1 MRKLS
6 IAITL
11 LFTLNLATPVFAD
24 TISGI
29 NFLNNTNK
37 ESDYKLDK
45 DQVKEYKDSVKSNS
59 DIVEVDS
66 TDNGRTL
73 NTSDAKYAYL
83 INHNIVTRENSV
95 FANTDGVN
103 ITSYKENL
111 DTSIQRS
118 NFLMGLYKSVYGV
131 IPSRP
136 VLFHTN
142 SKRVVD
148 GEVQNVLSIDDYTP
162 KGTDKKS
169 ADGTY
174 DFNGDYQ
181 IYVSPNVYELYLSDM
196 LSKGLIKESEIKDS
210 NFLKQYS
217 ENGTTVNGKV
227 IHARWS
233 NKLPAYQPFNK
244 QGATAPNECPSSPL
258 GEGWQIRDLDLN
270 KHTVIN
276 PFVATTKTPNYFKS
290 EKLIT
295 IDALK
300 YIEEFLRINEKDM
313 SDTEA
318 NIIAY
323 KYGTEYLLRLD
334 GDDKETMSY
343 LIAMGI
349 VDFENPREFSNLYE
363 PLSKDYAYTL
373 LYRIANKAGRK
384 DFSKIQ
390 LTDNESFWMKK
401 GYVEN
406 KIKIIN
412 GMESRQPTTQSCK
425 LARMNVAEQPIG
437 GLGLMSMFSWLGI
450 TAWAEPM
457 DGAPVDYKDDK
468 TKKEVEKKVE
478 EKKEEKKVEDK
489 KEKAKDASKDTSG
502 NLNMYAVTK
511 VFYNVYD
518 YTYNDKIIGEL
529 KEGDDGITKIH
540 YVKDDTLQ
548 ITFNVNAPDSDQAI
562 ALVDSRIGYKVGKHD
577 VGQTIQSITQI
588 KHGNKFN
595 TYVPANELNSADS
608 EIVLINDKTLKNKKT
623 GDTAILLQ
631 DNNIA
636 MVGNTVIKGDTD
648 EKMLVRINNETYYN
662 LKVIIPLMTN
672 AFISDVDPSK
682 IYVTK
687 DLLKENIVPVYG
699 SGNIIE
705 YCPVV
710 TANNIPEFSGNG
722 ALYNENLLTKGVTS
736 LMRDFSV
743 NLNGKSTTVKVI
755 VDWSYSMPKTPPGM
769 SKSLSEDKFSVK
781 NASEFLFTKPED
793 AELLGWWQD
802 NKGLSN
808 ALANFIYGTQDKE
821 YIQSGYLS
829 PSVTL
834 LVGDGNGSEKL
845 DEASAVKQVFSGLTF
860 SQDYSKQFLDGD
872 PNSFIEKL
880 FNGKDK
886 ANLNYFRRFNIYQ
899 GKETPQA
906 TDFSGLY
913 ATTLTGAV
921 YRSIP
926 NDPRLSYT
934 NNTITVN
941 TRTEE
946 TKDLD
951 FEGKYVKFNGK
962 EFYADGYAGK
972 DGMYLRLVSK
982 YPIKGTA
989 KSVDGGYTVVDS
1001 SGDDLLKQ
1009 FTNNVL
1015 DNIDADACMKSPSI
1029 KEASR
1034 LVPIDDLEDGK
1045 YVIEGELKEL
1055 QNTKKLDVEI
1065 KSLDSSE
1072 LQDVRAFPAIYLKR
1086 TNFRLKDGEL
1096 VAQTNSPFI
1105 EQGNIFYSGL
1115 NSSMISKLLD
1125 DNSKVVSFN
1134 KLPDGAKVLISDAT
1148 FIKRGSSL
1156 VSQPIENSALVS
1168 HVINA
1173 IQLNKDSAMQSAIL
1187 KYFSGI
1193 NLDYSRRPLSLTS
1206 YIKSASVG
1214 TLLEDTKYNDT
1225 LYRNGMSY
1233 GVMSEDNQPSEYQA
1247 GYVPKTVTIQISLD
1261 ESVNFIPIDNRNDV
1275 YTLKYVTNKFS
1286 EGYID
1291 DVSMFS
1297 ETLGLTIQDDLFLS
1311 LQRNKFEPMRNAIKY
1326 IQQFQQ
1332 LYKDALKGDARTV
1345 LVSVLTWIL
1354 TYLIVMTWFA
1364 FSILYFQVGKNLLLI
1379 IRDPIRTSD
1388 RRGVDLLKIFSFGV
1402 FNLDMDFPP
1411 FRLFVGDVLLFL
1423 LLYIVLYIL

>member
-6 IAITL
+6 IALTL

-29 NFLNNTNK
+29 NFLNNTSK
-37 ESDYKLDK
+37 ESDYKLNDE
-45 DQVKEYKDSVKSNS
+45 QMKEYTDKINPSA
-59 DIVEVDS
+59 DIVEIDS

-73 NTSDAKYAYL
+73 KTTDAKYAYL

-95 FANTDGVN
+95 FANADGVN
-103 ITSYKENL
+103 VTSYKENL

-118 NFLMGLYKSVYGV
+118 NFLMELYKSVYGV

-136 VLFHTN
+136 IIFNTN
-142 SKRVVD
+142 SRRIIN
-148 GEVQNVLSIDDYTP
+148 GEVQNVLSVDEYTP
-162 KGTDKKS
+162 KGTTKKS
-169 ADGTY
+169 SDGTY
-174 DFNGDYQ
+174 DFKGDYQ
-181 IYVSPNVYELYLSDM
+181 IYVSPNVYELYLSEM
-196 LSKGLIKESEIKDS
+196 LSKGLIKQDEIKDD

-227 IHARWS
+227 INARWS
-233 NKLPAYQPFNK
+233 NNLPPYQPFSE

-258 GEGWQIRDLDLN
+258 GQGWQIKDLDLN
-270 KHTVIN
+270 KHTILN
-276 PFVATTKTPNYFKS
+276 PFIATTKTPNYFKS
-290 EKLIT
+290 EKVLT

-300 YIEEFLRINEKDM
+300 YVEEFLRLNEKDM

-318 NIIAY
+318 DIIAY
-323 KYGTEYLLRLD
+323 KYGTEHLLRLN
-334 GDDKETMSY
+334 GDDRETMSY

-349 VDFENPREFSNLYE
+349 VDFENSSEFSNLYE
-363 PLSKDYAYTL
+363 PLSKQYAYTL

-406 KIKIIN
+406 KIEIIE
-412 GMESRQPTTQSCK
+412 GMESRQPTTISCT
-425 LARMNVAEQPIG
+425 LSEMNVGQQPIARAF
-437 GLGLMSMFSWLGI
+437 GLMSFLPRLGI

-457 DGAPVDYKDDK
+457 DGAPSDYNNGANNSNNNKDDK
-468 TKKEVEKKVE
+468 N
-478 EKKEEKKVEDK
+478 DK
-489 KEKAKDASKDTSG
+489 PKDTSS

-518 YTYNDKIIGEL
+518 YTYNGKIIGEL
-529 KEGDDGITKIH
+529 KEGDDGVTKIH

-577 VGQTIQSITQI
+577 VGKTLQSITQI
-588 KHGNKFN
+588 KQGNKFI
-595 TYVPANELNSADS
+595 TYVPANELNSANS
-608 EIVLINDKTLKNKKT
+608 EIVLVNDKTLKNKKT

-631 DNNIA
+631 DNNVA
-636 MVGNTVIKGDTD
+636 MVGNTIIKGESG

-662 LKVIIPLMTN
+662 LKMIIPLMTN

-682 IYVTK
+682 IYITK
-687 DLLKENIVPVYG
+687 DLLKENLVPVYG

-705 YCPVV
+705 YCTVV
-710 TANNIPEFSGNG
+710 TANNIPEFTGNG

-736 LMRDFSV
+736 LIRDFSV
-743 NLNGKSTTVKVI
+743 NLNGKPTPVKMI

-769 SKSLSEDKFSVK
+769 EKSLSDDNFSVK
-781 NASEFLFTKPED
+781 RASEFLFTQPED

-808 ALANFIYGTQDKE
+808 ALANFMYGTQDKE

-834 LVGDGNGSEKL
+834 LVGDGEGSEKL
-845 DEASAVKQVFSGLTF
+845 DESSAVKQVFSGLTF
-860 SQDYSKQFLDGD
+860 TQDYSKQFLGGN
-872 PNSFIEKL
+872 PNTFIEKL

-886 ANLNYFRRFNIYQ
+886 SKLNYFRRFNIYQ

-906 TDFSGLY
+906 TDYSGLY

-941 TRTEE
+941 TRTEQ
-946 TKDLD
+946 TKDVN

-962 EFYADGYAGK
+962 EYYADGYAGK
-972 DGMYLRLVSK
+972 DGTYLRLVSK
-982 YPIKGTA
+982 QPIEGTA
-989 KSVDGGYTVVDS
+989 KKVDGGYTLVDS
-1001 SGDDLLKQ
+1001 FGTDLLKD
-1009 FTNNVL
+1009 FTDKAL
-1015 DNIDADACMKSPSI
+1015 TNIDSSACLKTASI
-1029 KEASR
+1029 KEMSR
-1034 LVPIDDLEDGK
+1034 LVPIDAVKDGK

-1055 QNTKKLDVEI
+1055 LNTQKLDVEI
-1065 KSLDSSE
+1065 KSLNSSD
-1072 LQDVRAFPAIYLKR
+1072 LQNVKAFPAIYLKR
-1086 TNFRLKDGEL
+1086 TNFRLQDGEL

-1105 EQGNIFYSGL
+1105 EQGNVFYSGL
-1115 NSSMISKLLD
+1115 NSSMISRILD
-1125 DNSKVVSFN
+1125 DNSDVVSFN
-1134 KLPDGAKVLISDAT
+1134 NLPNGAKVMIADAT
-1148 FIKRGSSL
+1148 FVKRGSAL
-1156 VSQPIENSALVS
+1156 VSQPIANSSLITG
-1168 HVINA
+1168 VINA
-1173 IQLNKDSAMQSAIL
+1173 IPMNKDDAMHSAIL
-1187 KYFSGI
+1187 KYFTGI
-1193 NLDYSRRPLSLTS
+1193 NLDYSGRPLSLTS

-1225 LYRNGMSY
+1225 LFRNGMNY
-1233 GVMSEDNQPSEYQA
+1233 GVMSQDNQQSQYQA

-1261 ESVNFIPIDNRNDV
+1261 ESINFIPIDNRNDV
-1275 YTLKYVTNKFS
+1275 YTLKYSTNKFS

-1311 LQRNKFEPMRNAIKY
+1311 LQRNKFEPMRNASKY
-1326 IQQFQQ
+1326 IQEFQQ
-1332 LYKDALKGDARTV
+1332 LYKDALKGDARTA
-1345 LVSVLTWIL
+1345 LVSVLTWLL

-1364 FSILYFQVGKNLLLI
+1364 FAILYFQVGKNLLLI

-1411 FRLFVGDVLLFL
+1411 YRLFIGDVLLFL

>member
-1 MRKLS
+1 MRKLT
-6 IAITL
+6 IALTL
-11 LFTLNLATPVFAD
+11 IFSLNLATPVFAD
-24 TISGI
+24 TISEI

-37 ESDYKLDK
+37 QSDYKLDEGQIK
-45 DQVKEYKDSVKSNS
+45 QYKDSIKSNS
-59 DIVEVDS
+59 DILEVDS
-66 TDNGRTL
+66 TDNGRAL

-95 FANTDGVN
+95 FANTEGVN

-142 SKRVVD
+142 SKRIID
-148 GEVQNVLSIDDYTP
+148 GEMQSVLSVDNYTP
-162 KGTDKKS
+162 KGSDKKS
-169 ADGTY
+169 SNGTY

-181 IYVSPNVYELYLSDM
+181 IYVSPNVYELYLSEM

-233 NKLPAYQPFNK
+233 NKLPAYQPFNT
-244 QGATAPNECPSSPL
+244 QGVTAPNECPSSPL
-258 GEGWQIRDLDLN
+258 GEGWQIKDLDLN
-270 KHTVIN
+270 RHTVLN
-276 PFVATTKTPNYFKS
+276 PFVATTKTPNYFKT

-318 NIIAY
+318 DIIAY

-334 GDDKETMSY
+334 GDDRETMSY

-425 LARMNVAEQPIG
+425 LVEMNVGQQSITG
-437 GLGLMSMFSWLGI
+437 GLISMFSWMGI
-450 TAWAEPM
+450 TAWAEPI
-457 DGAPVDYKDDK
+457 DGTPVDYKDSK
-468 TKKEVEKKVE
+468 TQNEVK
-478 EKKEEKKVEDK
+478 KKVEDK
-489 KEKAKDASKDTSG
+489 KEKAKEASKDSSS

-518 YTYNDKIIGEL
+518 YTYNGKVIGEL

-577 VGQTIQSITQI
+577 VGQTLQSITQI
-588 KHGNKFN
+588 KQGNKFT
-595 TYVPANELNSADS
+595 TYVPANELNNADS
-608 EIVLINDKTLKNKKT
+608 EIILINDKTLKNKKT

-636 MVGNTVIKGDTD
+636 MVGNTVIKGDSE

-672 AFISDVDPSK
+672 AFVSDVDPSK

-710 TANNIPEFSGNG
+710 LANNIPEFSGNG

-736 LMRDFSV
+736 LIRDFSI

-769 SKSLSEDKFSVK
+769 RESLNEDNFSVK
-781 NASEFLFTKPED
+781 NASAFLFTKPGSNGESAD
-793 AELLGWWQD
+793 AEILGWWQD

-808 ALANFIYGTQDKE
+808 ALANFMYGTQNKE

-834 LVGDGNGSEKL
+834 LVSNGEGSEKL
-845 DEASAVKQVFSGLTF
+845 DKDLAVKQVFSGLTF
-860 SQDYSKQFLDGD
+860 SQDYSKQFLNGN

-886 ANLNYFRRFNIYQ
+886 SNLNYFRRFNIYQ

-906 TDFSGLY
+906 TDYSGLY
-913 ATTLTGAV
+913 ATTLTGAI

-941 TRTEE
+941 TRTKE

-951 FEGKYVKFNGK
+951 FEGKYVKFHGK

-972 DGMYLRLVSK
+972 NGMYLRLVSK
-982 YPIKGTA
+982 YPIKGIA
-989 KSVDGGYTVVDS
+989 KSVDGGYTIIDS

-1009 FTNNVL
+1009 FTNKML
-1015 DNIDADACMKSPSI
+1015 DNIDSNACMKSPSI

-1034 LVPIDDLEDGK
+1034 LVPVDDLEDGK
-1045 YVIEGELKEL
+1045 YVIEGELKEI
-1055 QNTKKLDVEI
+1055 QNTKKLDIEI
-1065 KSLDSSE
+1065 KSLDSPE

-1086 TNFRLKDGEL
+1086 TNFRLQDGEL
-1096 VAQTNSPFI
+1096 VPQVNSPFI

-1156 VSQPIENSALVS
+1156 VSQPIENSALVTNI
-1168 HVINA
+1168 INA
-1173 IQLNKDSAMQSAIL
+1173 IQLNKDPAMQSAIL

-1193 NLDYSRRPLSLTS
+1193 NIDYSGRPLSLTS

-1214 TLLEDTKYNDT
+1214 TLLENTKYNDT
-1225 LYRNGMSY
+1225 LFRNGMNY
-1233 GVMSEDNQPSEYQA
+1233 GLMSEDNNQSQYEA

-1261 ESVNFIPIDNRNDV
+1261 ESINFIPIDNRNDV

-1291 DVSMFS
+1291 NVSMFS

-1311 LQRNKFEPMRNAIKY
+1311 LQRNKFEPMRNATKY
-1326 IQQFQQ
+1326 IQEFQQ
-1332 LYKDALKGDARTV
+1332 LYKDALRGDARTA
-1345 LVSVLTWIL
+1345 LVSILTWIL

-1364 FSILYFQVGKNLLLI
+1364 FSVLYFQVGKNLLLI

-1388 RRGVDLLKIFSFGV
+1388 RRGIDLLKFFSFGV

-1411 FRLFVGDVLLFL
+1411 YRLFIGDVLLFL